1 MTDPLGQ
8 SQVLPYLIG
17 LSQKGHHFHL
27 VSCEKPDRMVQWGDD
42 IKALCITHSIQWH
55 PLPYHQGIPFVSG
68 WRNVRAMRKK
78 AFSLARQETFD
89 WVHCRSYLAGL
100 VGQKLTKRKGIK
112 FLFDMRGFWADER
125 AESGLWPQAKWL
137 YRLLYRFFKRKEKE
151 LIANAHHIVV
161 LTAKAKE
168 VLWEKYQNP
177 EPKTQNIKLKT
188 SVIPCCADFAHFP
201 LQTPPKKQAAK
212 QALGL
217 STDALVVSYLGSLGT
232 WYLPKQMMQF
242 FALFAQKHPHAHLLV
257 ITQDDPQVIYSLANE
272 LQIPFTKILI
282 KSASRQAVPNLL
294 MTSDVG
300 LMFIQP
306 SFAKTASSPTKMAEY
321 LAMGIPLIANEG
333 VGDVTEQLR
342 AMGGGLIVADPFSIP
357 SLQTA
362 IAAYSPSHFLAESI
376 RNKAQAIFN
385 LSRGVQAYDA
395 IFKNE

>member
-17 LSQKGHHFHL
+17 LSQKGHRFHL
-27 VSCEKPDRMVQWGDD
+27 ISCEKPERMLRWGDD

-55 PLPYHQGIPFVSG
+55 PLPYHQGVPVLSG
-68 WRNVRAMRKK
+68 WRNAHAIQRK
-78 AFSLARQETFD
+78 AFSLAKKESFD

-125 AESGLWPQAKWL
+125 AESGLWPQEKWL
-137 YRLLYRFFKRKEKE
+137 YRLLYRYFKRKEKK
-151 LIANAHHIVV
+151 LIRDAHHIVV

-168 VLWEKYQNP
+168 ALKKQHP
-177 EPKTQNIKLKT
+177 QPRTPNIELRT
-188 SVIPCCADFAHFP
+188 SVIPCCADFDHFP

-212 QALGL
+212 QALRL
-217 STDALVVSYLGSLGT
+217 PTDALVVSYLGSLGT

-257 ITQDDPQVIYSLANE
+257 ITQDDRQVIYSLANE

-282 KSASRQAVPNLL
+282 KSASREAVPHLL
-294 MTSDVG
+294 MASDLG

-342 AMGGGLIVADPFSIP
+342 ATGGGLIVTDPFSIP
-357 SLQTA
+357 SLQKAVVQYQQAHFSATSIRQKA
-362 IAAYSPSHFLAESI
+362 ATPFSLAKGVAAYDEI
-376 RNKAQAIFN
+376 YQKI
-385 LSRGVQAYDA
+385 
-395 IFKNE
+395 